1 MYFYAKILDTYR
13 VEEEG
18 AKIYW
23 RSILLTYPQV
33 QIWQM
38 HFSSAATE
46 AFLEA
51 AASLAEDGFF
61 AAAPASG
68 LEAVLVCILCV
79 FSQINPRLVSNV
91 WQREPNSEVCSLFSV
106 SSASTRLVHVR
117 AV

>member
-1 MYFYAKILDTYR
+1 MDDISALAAVSMDEATAA
-13 VEEEG
+13 EG
-18 AKIYW
+18 AVLG
-23 RSILLTYPQV
+23 RCLHLCRPQV

-91 WQREPNSEVCSLFSV
+91 RQREPNSEVCSLFSL
-106 SSASTRLVHVR
+106 SSSTS